1 MYEICFQY
9 NQKERVLNWEGK
21 DLVRDVFGYF
31 ANSFSIKLENLVFIH
46 EQNNNQIIF
55 EVDDSLI
62 EQKFNLL
69 NGEKRIT
76 LKVF

>member
-9 NQKERVLNWEGK
+9 NQKERVLNCEGK

-31 ANSFSIKLENLVFIH
+31 ANSFSIKLENLVFFH
-46 EQNNNQIIF
+46 EQNNNLIKF

-62 EQKFNLL
+62 
-69 NGEKRIT
+69 
-76 LKVF
+76 